1 MLKRSSIRA
10 HVWNWQIQIYFSRE
24 SWVKV
29 MDRSKSYSEYLSL
42 KKSLKDSSTVIIL
55 DLE

>member
-10 HVWNWQIQIYFSRE
+10 HVWNWQIQMDFSRE